1 MRFYVMIEN
10 ELGDVQIHAETDSE
24 EIGRIIAESLSLR
37 FWRSLW
43 ALVDVHGVK
52 LVEFRGGS
60 EADSRAD
67 GRSVQV

>member
-24 EIGRIIAESLSLR
+24 EIGRIIAETLSLR

-43 ALVDVHGVK
+43 ALVDGNGVRI
-52 LVEFRGGS
+52 VEFRGGS
-60 EADSRAD
+60 VVDSRAE
-67 GRSVQV
+67 GRSVQA